1 MSAAI
6 LKLAGYQHLKY
17 ESGRFE
23 DTMSKPKYTLE
34 EVHQYSLDLLEQEN
48 KLDVVAK
55 ATSRYKAY
63 EDTLHVMLEVYA
75 RMQESLRDAG
85 PRKAETFLERLLRRS
100 R

>member
-6 LKLAGYQHLKY
+6 LKLAGYQYLKY
-17 ESGRFE
+17 ESGSFE

-34 EVHQYSLDLLEQEN
+34 EVHHYSLDVLEQEN
-48 KLDVVAK
+48 KLDLVA

-85 PRKAETFLERLLRRS
+85 PRKSDTLFERLTHRKS